1 MNIKL
6 VIIVLGLISFLTLPM
21 VVSANTVTPGV
32 SVGDVFNYNYT
43 VSWNSTNTAAKTP
56 DYVTELTKIQS
67 FEIRITSISGT
78 TVNAEF
84 TYHYHDGTSKA
95 ETGYVDLQSGA
106 IHLEFGY
113 LMIAGNSNANDLLY
127 PSGGDAKLNS
137 SSTRTFSSG
146 ERTIV
151 SFNSQ
156 DSYPTSYEEKNIN
169 FDKVK
174 GVAVD
179 YHFLSSQTVGSATE
193 TFEETI
199 TNSNSDA
206 WAVIPEF
213 PVLLVPLLLLGATT
227 LFLIASK
234 KKNILKPF

>member
-1 MNIKL
+1 MNIKMA
-6 VIIVLGLISFLTLPM
+6 VIILGLIASLAVPM

-32 SVGDVFNYNYT
+32 SVGDVFDYNYSA
-43 VSWNSTNTAAKTP
+43 SWSSTDTKAKTP
-56 DYVTELTKIQS
+56 DYVTELAKIQS
-67 FEIRITSISGT
+67 FEIKITSISGT
-78 TVNAEF
+78 TVNADF
-84 TYHYHDGTSKA
+84 TYHYHDGTSKT
-95 ETGYVDLQSGA
+95 ETGYVDVQSGTL
-106 IHLEFGY
+106 HLKFGY
-113 LMIAGNSNANDLLY
+113 LIIAGNSNANDLLY
-127 PSGGDAKLNS
+127 PSGGDAKLSS

-146 ERTIV
+146 DRTIV

-156 DSYPTSYEEKNIN
+156 DTSPTSYEEKTIN
-169 FDKVK
+169 FDKIK

-179 YHFLSSQTVGSATE
+179 YHFLSRQTVGSATE

-213 PVLLVPLLLLGATT
+213 PMLLVPILLVAATT
-227 LFLIASK
+227 MFLIVSK